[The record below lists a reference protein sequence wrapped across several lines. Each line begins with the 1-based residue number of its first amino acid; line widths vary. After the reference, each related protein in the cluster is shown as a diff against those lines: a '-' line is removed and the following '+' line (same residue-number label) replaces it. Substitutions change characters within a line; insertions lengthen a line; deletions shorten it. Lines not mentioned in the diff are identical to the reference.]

1 MNRSG
6 QAAAPARVRKPRPPR
21 ALETA
26 LIADLSHDGR
36 GVAHVDGKAVFIDE
50 ALPGERVEWVRV
62 KRGRSF
68 DEGRLVRV
76 LEPSTERVTP
86 QCAHFGVCG
95 GCVLQH
101 LSPAGQIEFKQRQLN
116 EALARIGRVAAA
128 QTLAPLQ
135 AGAWHYRRRARLGAR
150 WVPKKHRTVVGFRE
164 RNTSYIA
171 DLVRCEVLQPPVDA
185 LIEPLSQLLSGLSIR
200 DRVPQVEVAVGD
212 SAVAL
217 VIRVLTSPS
226 PQDLVSLRRFASERQ
241 VQIYLQPGGYDTV
254 APLPAAR
261 PEDARPE
268 NARPEDASSGVGASP
283 GDAAQGQALLSY
295 RLPRFDVSVQFLPT
309 DFVQVNAALNV
320 AMVER
325 AVELLAPAPGERV
338 LDLYCGSGNFSLPLA
353 RSGAQVVGVEGEAVL
368 IARARDNARL
378 NGLSNAEFHVAN
390 LADETLAERAR
401 AGAAQ
406 AEGSGSAASTS
417 QDEAAAQAAWAGR
430 PWEARAYDKV
440 LLDPPRAGAREVL
453 PILARC
459 GAASVLYV
467 SCHPASLAR
476 DAGILVHEHG
486 FRLQAAGVMDMFPHT
501 AHVESVALFTR

>member
-1 MNRSG
+1 MSRFDR
-6 QAAAPARVRKPRPPR
+6 AATPARVRAPRPPR
-21 ALETA
+21 AVETA

-50 ALPGERVEWVRV
+50 ALPGERVEWMRV

-76 LEPSTERVTP
+76 LEPSAERVVP

-101 LSPAGQIEFKQRQLN
+101 LSPAGQIAFKQRQLN
-116 EALARIGRVAAA
+116 EALARIGRVTAA

-150 WVPKKHRTVVGFRE
+150 WVPKKNRTVVGFRE
-164 RNTSYIA
+164 RNTSYVA
-171 DLVRCEVLQPPVDA
+171 DLVRCEVLQPPADA

-217 VIRVLTSPS
+217 VIRVLASPS

-241 VQIYLQPGGYDTV
+241 VRIYLQPGGYDTV
-254 APLPAAR
+254 APLPAAS
-261 PEDARPE
+261 PGA
-268 NARPEDASSGVGASP
+268 GASP
-283 GDAAQGQALLSY
+283 ADAVQDQARLSY
-295 RLPRFDVSVQFLPT
+295 RLPRFGVSVQFLPT

-325 AVELLAPAPGERV
+325 AVELLSPAPGERV

-368 IARARDNARL
+368 IARARDNAR
-378 NGLSNAEFHVAN
+378 SNELPNAGFHVAN
-390 LADETLAERAR
+390 LADETLAERAQAGR
-401 AGAAQ
+401 ARTGGLQ
-406 AEGSGSAASTS
+406 AGCLSGSAASSS
-417 QDEAAAQAAWAGR
+417 QDEAAAWAGR
-430 PWEARAYDKV
+430 PWEARSYDKV
-440 LLDPPRAGAREVL
+440 LLDPPRAGAKEVL
-453 PILARC
+453 PIVARC
-459 GAASVLYV
+459 GAARVLYV

-476 DAGILVHEHG
+476 DAGILVHEYG